1 MINDMEKLV
10 YNIDELACALGFK
23 SVGAVY
29 KHVHRQN
36 WDAIPPPVRLGSRL
50 VWPCDKVKTWLNA
63 KTDAGIEKATTP
75 QPVVTLLPPPIKK
88 KRGRPRKTI

>member
-1 MINDMEKLV
+1 MEKLV

-29 KHVHRQN
+29 KHVHRKN
-36 WDAIPPPVRLGSRL
+36 WEAIPPPVRLGSRL
-50 VWPCDKVKTWLNA
+50 VWPCEKVKTWLNA
-63 KTDAGIEKATTP
+63 KNDAGTEP
-75 QPVVTLLPPPIKK
+75 QPVVTLPPPPIKK